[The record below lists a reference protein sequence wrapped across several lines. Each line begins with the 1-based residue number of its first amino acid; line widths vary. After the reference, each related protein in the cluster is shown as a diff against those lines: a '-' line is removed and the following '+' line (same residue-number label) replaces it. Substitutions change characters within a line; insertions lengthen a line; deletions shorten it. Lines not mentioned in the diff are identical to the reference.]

1 MAIIEKVKR
10 IQAKAREIW
19 RRIKERFAEL
29 KAVLRQIVEDLRQER
44 ERWRNIDTSDS
55 RIIVYEK
62 EEFWFDDG
70 NGGRITFT
78 DERGKP
84 LR

>member
-1 MAIIEKVKR
+1 MNIINTLKE
-10 IQAKAREIW
+10 IFAK
-19 RRIKERFAEL
+19 L
-29 KAVLRQIVEDLRQER
+29 KAGLHQIIEDLRQEI

-55 RIIVYEK
+55 KIIVYEK
-62 EEFWFDDG
+62 EVVWFDDG
-70 NGGRITFT
+70 NGVRITFT

>member
-1 MAIIEKVKR
+1 MNINTLK
-10 IQAKAREIW
+10 EI
-19 RRIKERFAEL
+19 FAEL
-29 KAVLRQIVEDLRQER
+29 KEALLQIIEDLRQER

-62 EEFWFDDG
+62 EEIWFDDG

>member
-1 MAIIEKVKR
+1 MNINTLK
-10 IQAKAREIW
+10 EI
-19 RRIKERFAEL
+19 FAEL
-29 KAVLRQIVEDLRQER
+29 NEIHRQRKEDRRRQR
-44 ERWRNIDTSDS
+44 EYWRNIDTSDS

-62 EEFWFDDG
+62 EELWFDDG

>member
-1 MAIIEKVKR
+1 MNINTLK
-10 IQAKAREIW
+10 EI
-19 RRIKERFAEL
+19 FAEL
-29 KAVLRQIVEDLRQER
+29 KEIHRQRKEDRRRQR
-44 ERWRNIDTSDS
+44 EYWRNIDTSDS